1 MCYCS
6 LYLCSG
12 LNVDGL
18 KHLENR
24 NQNTLL
30 IPEENKF
37 SCPLVGL
44 QWRFDLNASPWE
56 SIMNCITVIKVLIS
70 MYGLD
75 NPQLLS
81 KVTTS
86 AGYGFISTERQGI
99 RNHPEDRREE
109 EGGQG
114 LFW

>member
-1 MCYCS
+1 
-6 LYLCSG
+6 
-12 LNVDGL
+12 
-18 KHLENR
+18 
-24 NQNTLL
+24 
-30 IPEENKF
+30 
-37 SCPLVGL
+37 
-44 QWRFDLNASPWE
+44 
-56 SIMNCITVIKVLIS
+56 

>member
-1 MCYCS
+1 MCYS

-18 KHLENR
+18 KHLENM

-44 QWRFDLNASPWE
+44 QWRFDLQ
-56 SIMNCITVIKVLIS
+56 IS
-70 MYGLD
+70 MPVHEKALWIAL
-75 NPQLLS
+75 QSL
-81 KVTTS
+81 K
-86 AGYGFISTERQGI
+86 
-99 RNHPEDRREE
+99 
-109 EGGQG
+109 
-114 LFW
+114 FW